1 MSRKQDL
8 LDFINTP
15 STSPTMAELQKDAR
29 EQLEQLERAEA
40 SANPSVDADIN
51 FAITELRK
59 ALQETAGQ
67 GAVDKK
73 EVEDL
78 INKELKGFKV
88 GIKNLDTSV
97 KELISTTQTIQVVN
111 WQDVKVMLDGKGK
124 PRRIF
129 DVILSDFEAGNNVYL
144 YGGAGTGKTYIVGEI
159 ADSINYKLIT
169 INCNQFTSPLDI
181 LGGQTIEGYQEG
193 RLTEAW
199 GNLFMPEINPK
210 TGQPYS
216 GALLLLDELP
226 KIDPNT
232 AGLLNDGLSKIKD
245 PLKEKDGKIFG
256 PTITNGRGKAIDKKK
271 IFVIATGNSKLN
283 EADKDYEAN
292 FKQDLSLQ
300 DRFAGS
306 TYELIIDPAYELKN
320 IMSGVNVNGQV
331 TDFVFIFNFLFKLR
345 TAIQENNY
353 SSRAFVSTRSMVSF
367 RDTYIAYRLNE
378 LQGDKQIPRPK
389 TLQDAVRSFMDLFTE
404 DQRTVLSQAIDLP
417 QFMTLIDV
425 KNKLPLSDLTSDMDK
440 QEAQALIQAFDLK
453 NANKIR

>member
-1 MSRKQDL
+1 MSRKTEL
-8 LDFINTP
+8 LEIIN
-15 STSPTMAELQKDAR
+15 SGQIENEFLLNQAKMEL
-29 EQLEQLERAEA
+29 ENIERAEA
-40 SANPSVDADIN
+40 DANPSVDADIS
-51 FAITELRK
+51 FAITELKK
-59 ALQETAGQ
+59 ALQATADAGS
-67 GAVDKK
+67 VDKR
-73 EVEDL
+73 EVED
-78 INKELKGFKV
+78 IVNKELKGFKV
-88 GIKNLDTSV
+88 GIKNLDASV
-97 KELISTTQTIQVVN
+97 KDLISTTQTIQVVN

-331 TDFVFIFNFLFKLR
+331 ADFVFIFNFLFKLR

-378 LQGDKQIPRPK
+378 LQGEKQIPRPK
-389 TLQDAVRSFMDLFTE
+389 TLQIAVLSFMDLFTE
-404 DQRTVLSQAIDLP
+404 DQRIVLSQAVDLP

-425 KNKLPLSDLTSDMDK
+425 KNKLPLSDLTTDMDK

>member
-1 MSRKQDL
+1 MSRKTDL
-8 LDFINTP
+8 LDIINDPQVSQVIKDDAQKQLTEI
-15 STSPTMAELQKDAR
+15 ELS
-29 EQLEQLERAEA
+29 EA
-40 SANPSVDADIN
+40 GANPSVDADIN

-67 GAVDKK
+67 GSVDKK
-73 EVEDL
+73 EVED
-78 INKELKGFKV
+78 IVNKELKGFRV
-88 GIKNLDTSV
+88 GIKNLDASV
-97 KELISTTQTIQVVN
+97 KDLISTTQSIQVIN

-232 AGLLNDGLSKIKD
+232 AGLLNDGLSKVKD
-245 PLKEKDGKIFG
+245 PLKEKDGKIYG
-256 PTITNGRGKAIDKKK
+256 PTITNGRGKAINKKN
-271 IFVIATGNSKLN
+271 IFIVATGNSKLN

-306 TYELIIDPAYELKN
+306 TYELIIDPSYELKN
-320 IMSGVNVNGQV
+320 IMSGVNFNGEP

-378 LQGDKQIPRPK
+378 LQGERQIPRPK
-389 TLQDAVRSFMDLFTE
+389 TLQIAVLSFMDLFTE
-404 DQRTVLSQAIDLP
+404 DQRVVLSQAVDLP

-425 KNKLPLSDLTSDMDK
+425 KNKLPMSNLTTDMDK

>member
-1 MSRKQDL
+1 MSRKTDL
-8 LDFINTP
+8 LDIINDP
-15 STSPTMAELQKDAR
+15 SVSDVIKDDAR

>member
-1 MSRKQDL
+1 MSRKTDL
-8 LDFINTP
+8 LDIINDP
-15 STSPTMAELQKDAR
+15 QVSQVLKDDAKK
-29 EQLEQLERAEA
+29 QLTEIEISEA
-40 SANPSVDADIN
+40 GANPSVDADIN

-59 ALQETAGQ
+59 ALQETASQ
-67 GAVDKK
+67 GSVDKK
-73 EVEDL
+73 EVED
-78 INKELKGFKV
+78 IVNKELKGFRV
-88 GIKNLDTSV
+88 GIKNLDASV
-97 KELISTTQTIQVVN
+97 KDLISTTQTIQVVN

-232 AGLLNDGLSKIKD
+232 AGLLNDGLSKVKD
-245 PLKEKDGKIFG
+245 PLKQKDGKIYG
-256 PTITNGRGKAIDKKK
+256 PTITNGRGKAINKKN
-271 IFVIATGNSKLN
+271 IFIVATGNSKLN

-306 TYELIIDPAYELKN
+306 TYELIIDPSYELKN
-320 IMSGVNVNGQV
+320 IMSGVNFNGEP

-378 LQGDKQIPRPK
+378 LQGERQIPRPK
-389 TLQDAVRSFMDLFTE
+389 TLQIAVLSFMDLFTE
-404 DQRTVLSQAIDLP
+404 DQRVVLSQAVDLP

-425 KNKLPLSDLTSDMDK
+425 KNKLPMSDLTTDMDK
-440 QEAQALIQAFDLK
+440 QESQALIQAFDIK

>member
-1 MSRKQDL
+1 MSRKTDL
-8 LDFINTP
+8 LDIINDPQVSQVIKDDAQKQLTEI
-15 STSPTMAELQKDAR
+15 ELS
-29 EQLEQLERAEA
+29 EA
-40 SANPSVDADIN
+40 GANPSVDADIN

-67 GAVDKK
+67 GSVDKK
-73 EVEDL
+73 EVED
-78 INKELKGFKV
+78 IVNKELKGFRV
-88 GIKNLDTSV
+88 GIKNLDSSV
-97 KELISTTQTIQVVN
+97 KEMISTTQTIQVVN

-199 GNLFMPEINPK
+199 GNLFMPEINQK

-245 PLKEKDGKIFG
+245 PLKQKDGKIYG
-256 PTITNGRGKAIDKKK
+256 PTITNGRGKAINKKN
-271 IFVIATGNSKLN
+271 IFIVATGNSKLN

-306 TYELIIDPAYELKN
+306 TYELIIDPSYELKN
-320 IMSGVNVNGQV
+320 IMSGVNVNGQP

-367 RDTYIAYRLNE
+367 RDTYIAYRINE
-378 LQGDKQIPRPK
+378 TMGDKQIPRPK
-389 TLQDAVRSFMDLFTE
+389 TLQIAVSSFMDLFTE
-404 DQRTVLSQAIDLP
+404 DQRIVLSQAVDLP

-425 KNKLPLSDLTSDMDK
+425 KNKLPLSDLTTDIDK
-440 QEAQALIQAFDLK
+440 QESQALIQAFDIK

>member
-1 MSRKQDL
+1 MSRKTDL
-8 LDFINTP
+8 LDIINDP
-15 STSPTMAELQKDAR
+15 QVSEMIKDDAR
-29 EQLEQLERAEA
+29 KQLTEIELSEA
-40 SANPSVDADIN
+40 GANPSVDADIS
-51 FAITELRK
+51 FAITELKK
-59 ALQETAGQ
+59 ALQATADAGS
-67 GAVDKK
+67 VDKK
-73 EVEDL
+73 EVED
-78 INKELKGFKV
+78 IVNKELKGFRV
-88 GIKNLDTSV
+88 GIKNLDASV
-97 KELISTTQTIQVVN
+97 KDLISTTQSIQVIN

-232 AGLLNDGLSKIKD
+232 AGLLNDGLSKVKD
-245 PLKEKDGKIFG
+245 PLKEKDGKIYG
-256 PTITNGRGKAIDKKK
+256 PTITNGRGKAINKKN
-271 IFVIATGNSKLN
+271 IFIVATGNSKLN

-306 TYELIIDPAYELKN
+306 TYELIIDPSYELKN
-320 IMSGVNVNGQV
+320 IMSGVNFNGEP

-378 LQGDKQIPRPK
+378 LQGERQIPRPK
-389 TLQDAVRSFMDLFTE
+389 TLQIAVLSFMDLFTE
-404 DQRTVLSQAIDLP
+404 DQRVVLSQAVDLP

-425 KNKLPLSDLTSDMDK
+425 KNKLPMSNLTSDMDK
-440 QEAQALIQAFDLK
+440 QEAQALIQAFDMK

>member
-1 MSRKQDL
+1 MSRKTDL
-8 LDFINTP
+8 LDIINDPQVSQVIKDDAQKQLTEI
-15 STSPTMAELQKDAR
+15 ELS
-29 EQLEQLERAEA
+29 EA
-40 SANPSVDADIN
+40 GANPSVDADIN

-67 GAVDKK
+67 GSVDKK
-73 EVEDL
+73 EVED
-78 INKELKGFKV
+78 IVNKELKGFRV
-88 GIKNLDTSV
+88 GIKNLDASV
-97 KELISTTQTIQVVN
+97 KDLISTTQSIQVIN

-232 AGLLNDGLSKIKD
+232 AGLLNDGLSKVKD
-245 PLKEKDGKIFG
+245 PLKEKDGKIYG
-256 PTITNGRGKAIDKKK
+256 PTITNGRGKAINKKN
-271 IFVIATGNSKLN
+271 IFIVATGNSKLN

-306 TYELIIDPAYELKN
+306 TYELIIDPSYELKN
-320 IMSGVNVNGQV
+320 IMSGVNFNGEP

-378 LQGDKQIPRPK
+378 LQGERQIPRPK
-389 TLQDAVRSFMDLFTE
+389 TLQIAVLSFMDLFTE
-404 DQRTVLSQAIDLP
+404 DQRVVLSQAVDLP

-425 KNKLPLSDLTSDMDK
+425 KNKLPMSNLTSDMDK

>member
-1 MSRKQDL
+1 MSIKTDL
-8 LDFINTP
+8 LDIIN
-15 STSPTMAELQKDAR
+15 SPEGQVSDFLKNDAR
-29 EQLEQLERAEA
+29 ERLKEIETLEAG
-40 SANPSVDADIN
+40 ANPSVDADIN

-59 ALQETAGQ
+59 ALQETASQ
-67 GAVDKK
+67 GSVDKK
-73 EVEDL
+73 EVED
-78 INKELKGFKV
+78 IVNKELKGFRV
-88 GIKNLDTSV
+88 GIKNLDASV
-97 KELISTTQTIQVVN
+97 KDLISTTQTIQVVN

-199 GNLFMPEINPK
+199 GNLFMPEINQK

-232 AGLLNDGLSKIKD
+232 AGLLNDGLSKVKD
-245 PLKEKDGKIFG
+245 PLKEKDGKIYG
-256 PTITNGRGKAIDKKK
+256 PTITNGRGKAINKKN
-271 IFVIATGNSKLN
+271 IFIVATGNSKLN

-306 TYELIIDPAYELKN
+306 TYELIIDPSYELKN
-320 IMSGVNVNGQV
+320 IMSGVNVNGQP

-378 LQGDKQIPRPK
+378 LQGERQIPRPK
-389 TLQDAVRSFMDLFTE
+389 TLQIAVLSFMDLFTE
-404 DQRTVLSQAIDLP
+404 DQRVVLSQAVDLP

-425 KNKLPLSDLTSDMDK
+425 KNKLPLSDLTTDMDK
-440 QEAQALIQAFDLK
+440 QESQALIQAFDIK

>member
-1 MSRKQDL
+1 MSRKTEL
-8 LDFINTP
+8 LDIINDPVP
-15 STSPTMAELQKDAR
+15 SEKIKDLAR
-29 EQLEQLERAEA
+29 EELLQIERSEAE
-40 SANPSVDADIN
+40 ANPSVDADIS
-51 FAITELRK
+51 FAISELKK
-59 ALQETAGQ
+59 ALQLTADAGS
-67 GAVDKK
+67 VDKK
-73 EVEDL
+73 EVED
-78 INKELKGFKV
+78 IVNKELKGFKV
-88 GIKNLDTSV
+88 GIKNLDASV
-97 KELISTTQTIQVVN
+97 KDLISTTQTIQVVN

-256 PTITNGRGKAIDKKK
+256 PTITNGRGVAINKKK

-331 TDFVFIFNFLFKLR
+331 ADFVFIFNFLFKLR

-367 RDTYIAYRLNE
+367 RDTYIAYRINE
-378 LQGDKQIPRPK
+378 TMGDKQIPRPK
-389 TLQDAVRSFMDLFTE
+389 TLQIAVLSFMDLFTE
-404 DQRTVLSQAIDLP
+404 DQRTVLSQAVDLP

-425 KNKLPLSDLTSDMDK
+425 KNKLPLSDLTTDMDK

>member
-1 MSRKQDL
+1 MSRKTEL
-8 LDFINTP
+8 LELIN
-15 STSPTMAELQKDAR
+15 SGQLSEFVLNEAKEELRKLEEMEAR
-29 EQLEQLERAEA
+29 
-40 SANPSVDADIN
+40 ANPSVDADIN
-51 FAITELRK
+51 FAITELKK
-59 ALQETAGQ
+59 ALEQSRTGGE
-67 GAVDKK
+67 VDKS
-73 EVEDL
+73 EVED
-78 INKELKGFKV
+78 IVNQELKRFKV

-97 KELISTTQTIQVVN
+97 KDLISTTQTIQVVN

-144 YGGAGTGKTYIVGEI
+144 YGGAGTGKTFIVGEI

-193 RLTEAW
+193 RLSEAW
-199 GNLFMPEINPK
+199 GNLFMPEVNPK
-210 TGQPYS
+210 TGKPYS

-256 PTITNGRGKAIDKKK
+256 PTITNGRGKAISKKN
-271 IFVIATGNSKLN
+271 IFIIATGNSKLN

-320 IMSGVNVNGQV
+320 IMSGVNVQGQV
-331 TDFVFIFNFLFKLR
+331 ADFVFIFNFLFKLR

-378 LQGDKQIPRPK
+378 KMGEKQIPRPK
-389 TLQDAVRSFMDLFTE
+389 TLQIAVTSFMDLFTE
-404 DQRTVLSQAIDLP
+404 DQRVVLSQAVDLP

-425 KNKLPLSDLTSDMDK
+425 KNKMPLTELTTDMDK

>member
-1 MSRKQDL
+1 MSRKTEL
-8 LDFINTP
+8 LEIIN
-15 STSPTMAELQKDAR
+15 SGQVDSEFVLNEAKEELRKLI
-29 EQLEQLERAEA
+29 EIEA
-40 SANPSVDADIN
+40 GANPSIDADIN

-67 GAVDKK
+67 GSVDKK
-73 EVEDL
+73 EVED
-78 INKELKGFKV
+78 IVNKELKGFKV
-88 GIKNLDTSV
+88 GIKNLDASV
-97 KELISTTQTIQVVN
+97 KDLISTTQTIQVVN

-199 GNLFMPEINPK
+199 GNLFMPEINQK

-232 AGLLNDGLSKIKD
+232 AGLLNDGLSKVKD
-245 PLKEKDGKIFG
+245 PLKQKDGKIYG
-256 PTITNGRGKAIDKKK
+256 PTITNGRGKAINKKN
-271 IFVIATGNSKLN
+271 IFIVATGNSKLN

-306 TYELIIDPAYELKN
+306 TYELIIDPSYELKN
-320 IMSGVNVNGQV
+320 IMSGVNVNGQP

-367 RDTYIAYRLNE
+367 RDTYIAYRINE
-378 LQGDKQIPRPK
+378 TMGDKQIPRPK
-389 TLQDAVRSFMDLFTE
+389 TLQIAVSSFMDLFTE
-404 DQRTVLSQAIDLP
+404 DQRVVLSQAVDLP

-425 KNKLPLSDLTSDMDK
+425 KNKLPLSDLTTDMDK
-440 QEAQALIQAFDLK
+440 QESQALIQAFDIK

>member
-1 MSRKQDL
+1 MSRKTEL
-8 LDFINTP
+8 LEIIN
-15 STSPTMAELQKDAR
+15 SGQVDSEFVLNEAKEELRKLI
-29 EQLEQLERAEA
+29 EIEA
-40 SANPSVDADIN
+40 GANPSIDADIN

-67 GAVDKK
+67 GSVDKK
-73 EVEDL
+73 EVED
-78 INKELKGFKV
+78 IVNKELKGFRV
-88 GIKNLDTSV
+88 GIKNLDASV
-97 KELISTTQTIQVVN
+97 KDLISTTQTIQVVN

-245 PLKEKDGKIFG
+245 PLKQKDGKIYG
-256 PTITNGRGKAIDKKK
+256 PTITNGRGKAINKKQ
-271 IFVIATGNSKLN
+271 IFIIATGNSKLN

-306 TYELIIDPAYELKN
+306 TYELIIDPSYELKN
-320 IMSGVNVNGQV
+320 IMSGVNVNGQP

-367 RDTYIAYRLNE
+367 RDTYIAYRINE
-378 LQGDKQIPRPK
+378 TMGDKQIPRPK
-389 TLQDAVRSFMDLFTE
+389 TLQIAVSSFMDLFTE
-404 DQRTVLSQAIDLP
+404 DQRVVLSQAVDLP

-425 KNKLPLSDLTSDMDK
+425 KNKLPLSDLTTDMDK